1 MGLFRWMKGIL
12 MKQQL
17 IHTLVLVKWLK
28 DIFRK
33 LSKPEIGLKHCVLV
47 K

>member
-1 MGLFRWMKGIL
+1 MG
-12 MKQQL
+12 QQF

-28 DIFRK
+28 VVFIK